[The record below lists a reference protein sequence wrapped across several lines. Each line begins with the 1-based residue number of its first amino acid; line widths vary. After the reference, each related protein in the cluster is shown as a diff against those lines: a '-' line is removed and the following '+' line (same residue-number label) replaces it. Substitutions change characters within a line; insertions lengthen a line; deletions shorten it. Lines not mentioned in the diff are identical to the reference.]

1 MNTKKS
7 LLILL
12 ALIFFCSI
20 SLSEE
25 NMIDCSNLSKWNFAK
40 KLECKLKSITKP
52 IASKID
58 ESTEGITSKNLCQ
71 TFSKKRKSD
80 FR

>member
-40 KLECKLKSITKP
+40 KLECKLKSVSKP
-52 IASKID
+52 ITSKID
-58 ESTEGITSKNLCQ
+58 KSTEGIT
-71 TFSKKRKSD
+71 TKKSLTD
-80 FR
+80 FFKKKILS